1 MGQKQPQTVEI
12 ITDDWVAFPGGELE
26 GKRPRA
32 LCDACR
38 DALRRHSLGTAASA
52 NRRHAPRRPLC
63 FQCYRADLERQR
75 ALKAAGQL
83 ETASAARFQY
93 QLPLEPVNR
102 PRLEALKAS
111 RADARAATP
120 PHVDRR
126 RRAQIEARR
135 ALQTIA
141 DGLRERSLAS
151 IDRTVRERSIFSLVH
166 AAELQ
171 LPEAWLPFV
180 VSR

>member
-1 MGQKQPQTVEI
+1 MIPMGHKSAEMTADE
-12 ITDDWVAFPGGELE
+12 WVAFPGGELE

-32 LCDACR
+32 LCNSCR
-38 DALRRHSLGTAASA
+38 DALRRRALAGAPASRRDASA
-52 NRRHAPRRPLC
+52 RRPLC

-75 ALKAAGQL
+75 TLLAAGRL
-83 ETASAARFQY
+83 DTSSASRFQY
-93 QLPLEPVNR
+93 QLPFEPVNR
-102 PRLEALKAS
+102 VRLETLRAA
-111 RADARAATP
+111 RADVRAATP

-141 DGLRERSLAS
+141 DGLRARSHPS
-151 IDRTVRERSIFSLVH
+151 IDRTVRERGIFSLVH

-171 LPEAWLPFV
+171 LPDAWLPFV